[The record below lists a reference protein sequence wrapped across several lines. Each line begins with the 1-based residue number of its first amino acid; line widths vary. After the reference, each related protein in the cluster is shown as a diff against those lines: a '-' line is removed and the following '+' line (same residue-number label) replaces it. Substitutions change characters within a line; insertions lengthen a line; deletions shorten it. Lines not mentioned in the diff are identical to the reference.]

1 MRCYTDLGLIYK
13 VYLDDYERSLEYG
26 LKALEIAE
34 ELGNEVAIADFCN
47 NIGNTYL
54 FLDRIE
60 EAEEVFLR
68 AIDLYKKNNKESEM
82 VNTIINY
89 GSIFGIRGDL
99 ESAID
104 EFKIAYQISK
114 DHEDTQ
120 GEMNYLDM
128 FANYHLTMGKMKKDR
143 GEKAKE
149 EFRKADTY
157 GLELLSIA
165 KKVGVDT
172 ARYYYY
178 KILIKF
184 FSHG

>member
-34 ELGNEVAIADFCN
+34 ELGNEVAIADFYN

-89 GSIFGIRGDL
+89 GSIFGTRGDL
-99 ESAID
+99 QSAID
-104 EFKIAYQISK
+104 EFKIAYQI
-114 DHEDTQ
+114 
-120 GEMNYLDM
+120 
-128 FANYHLTMGKMKKDR
+128 
-143 GEKAKE
+143 
-149 EFRKADTY
+149 
-157 GLELLSIA
+157 
-165 KKVGVDT
+165 
-172 ARYYYY
+172 
-178 KILIKF
+178 
-184 FSHG
+184 